1 MRILT
6 TWVRVLA
13 TWVCLGLILPL
24 TALAQTAG
32 PPSDDV
38 TQQTLKFARVYS
50 LLDHYYMSDLDP
62 GRAIEEGAIRGM
74 LARLDPFSAF
84 FNKDQFEALQQQVR
98 GEAVGFGSILFVE
111 PGKVIVLETAEGSPS
126 ARAGL
131 GPGDEIVAVNGT
143 RIAGLDFQSLIHLL
157 QESRSHPVQLSVLA
171 PGSLVSHEYK
181 LSPAEVA
188 LPTIDKAFLLDQGIG
203 YIHLDSFES
212 KSAQELEDAI
222 QKLSGSNLKGL
233 IFDLRDNHGG
243 MIDAA
248 LGISSVFLPHDSLVL
263 TVRGRSSAAKSY
275 RTFKPP
281 LPFAGPLVVLV
292 NQDTASAAEVVAAAL
307 QDHDRGLIAGQGTF
321 GKGVVESI
329 APLSELTG
337 IALTTAVYFTPS
349 GRSIQKPLAGTELEK
364 LDFGDKD
371 HAAPNGAAAFHT
383 DNGRPVAG
391 GGGVTPDVKL
401 AAPPSDPWISFLDQR
416 GLFTSFA
423 SEYITRHS
431 RVQRSFQPDN
441 QTLQD
446 FRDFLTYHRIRSPQE
461 YWTADQ
467 EAIRTRIRTEL
478 FNLVFGLDA
487 GNEVQVKSDPEVIKA
502 EALFKQVPII
512 LSGPK
517 NSVVAAGQS
526 GRSTRRISQATR

>member
-6 TWVRVLA
+6 PWVRVLA
-13 TWVCLGLILPL
+13 ALVCFSFILP
-24 TALAQTAG
+24 AAAPAQTAA

-38 TQQTLKFARVYS
+38 TQQTLKFARIYS
-50 LLDHYYMSDLDP
+50 LLDQYYMGALDP
-62 GRAIEEGAIRGM
+62 GRTIEEGAIRGM
-74 LARLDPFSAF
+74 LAKLDPFSAF
-84 FNKDQFEALQQQVR
+84 FNKDQFETLQQQAR

-143 RIAGLDFQSLIHLL
+143 RIAGLDFQSLIRLL
-157 QESRSHPVQLSVLA
+157 QESRTHPVRLSVLT
-171 PGSLVSHEYK
+171 PGSLVSRDYN
-181 LSPAEVA
+181 LRPAEVA
-188 LPTIDKAFLLDQGIG
+188 LPTVDKVFLLDHGIG
-203 YIHLDSFES
+203 YVHLDSFES
-212 KSAQELEDAI
+212 KSPQEMQDAI
-222 QKLSGSNLKGL
+222 QKLGGSKLQGL

-248 LGISSVFLPHDSLVL
+248 LGISSIFLKPDSLVL
-263 TVRGRSSAAKSY
+263 TVRGRNSAAKSY
-275 RTFKPP
+275 RTVTPP
-281 LPFAGPLVVLV
+281 IPFSGPLVVLV

-349 GRSIQKPLAGTELEK
+349 GRSIQKPLAGTALES
-364 LDFGDKD
+364 LNFTNQSAD
-371 HAAPNGAAAFHT
+371 APGGAAAFHT
-383 DNGRPVAG
+383 DDGRPVAG
-391 GGGVTPDVKL
+391 GGGVQPDVAL
-401 AAPPSDPWISFLDQR
+401 AAPPSDPWISFLNQR

-431 RVQRSFQPDN
+431 RLQRSFQPDGKI
-441 QTLQD
+441 LQE
-446 FRDFLTYHRIRSPQE
+446 FRDYLTYHRFRSPQE
-461 YWTADQ
+461 YWNADQ
-467 EAIRTRIRTEL
+467 EELRTRIRTEL
-478 FNLVFGLDA
+478 FNLVFGLEA

-502 EALFKQVPII
+502 QTLFKQVPEL

-517 NSVVAAGQS
+517 NSVVAAGPTLQ
-526 GRSTRRISQATR
+526 STRRMSLAAK